1 MSGAT
6 SWANGR
12 LVPALVLVAWALLLV
27 AWIMGNAPFAAPDEA
42 DHYVRAIGISEGH
55 LIGTPDPSVRL
66 GVTPREIAFTAKE
79 ARIVSLPRG
88 LDPVPFTCE
97 LGPGER
103 SAACLNTA
111 DRDPPPVMRVSS
123 VGDYQPLPYLLP
135 AAAVRAGS
143 SPPTALR
150 LGRAAEA
157 LTAFALLAIAVFAL
171 YDAASPLLSLL
182 GLLLAV
188 TPMALFCAAI
198 LNDSATEIAGGLA
211 FFSCLLRL
219 GRPPPVRARWWG
231 LTAVSGAIL
240 ALSRSAS
247 PAWLVLALLVAVAWS
262 GPRTFARRWSDGWA
276 PRATAGVLVLA
287 MALNLVWEG
296 FYGTHLSPDT
306 TQLHAGLVAGAHEW
320 WRALPELIGKF
331 GYLEVKLPL
340 IIPIIWFGLVSA
352 LLAAA
357 GVVADRRERVLLAV
371 IVAVG
376 LAGPIVFYALLVRPT
391 GGGLQGRHVL
401 PILVAVPLLAGEALY
416 RHRHR
421 ARALWLRALALT
433 IPTAVGIMQA
443 AAWYVNAKRY
453 AVGSSGPE
461 WFLGR
466 AAWVPPAGWW
476 TWLVAAAAAA
486 ISLAALA
493 LAAKGSSPKPAD

>member
-1 MSGAT
+1 
-6 SWANGR
+6 
-12 LVPALVLVAWALLLV
+12 VPVLVLLAWALLLA
-27 AWIMGNAPFAAPDEA
+27 AWVMGNAPFAAPDEA

-55 LIGTPDPSVRL
+55 LIGTPDPSARL

-111 DRDPPPVMRVSS
+111 DPDPPPVMRVSS

-135 AAAVRAGS
+135 AIAVRAGS

-198 LNDSATEIAGGLA
+198 LSDSATEIAGGLA

-219 GRPPPVRARWWG
+219 GRPPPVRARWWAF
-231 LTAVSGAIL
+231 TAASGAIF

-247 PAWLVLALLVAVAWS
+247 PAWLVLALLIAVAWS

-276 PRATAGVLVLA
+276 PRVTAGVLVLA
-287 MALNLVWEG
+287 VALNLVWEG
-296 FYGTHLSPDT
+296 FYGTHLSPET
-306 TQLHAGLVAGAHEW
+306 SQLHAGLVAGAHEW

-340 IIPIIWFGLVSA
+340 IIPIAWFGLVVA

-357 GVVADRRERVLLAV
+357 GVVADPRERVLLTV

-376 LAGPIVFYALLVRPT
+376 LAGPVVFYALLIRPT

-401 PILVAVPLLAGEALY
+401 PILVALPLLAGETLN

-421 ARALWLRALALT
+421 AKAVWLRPLALA
-433 IPTAVGIMQA
+433 IPTWVAVMQVV
-443 AAWYVNAKRY
+443 AWYVNAKRY
-453 AVGSSGPE
+453 AVGGSGPE
-461 WFLGR
+461 WFLSR
-466 AAWVPPAGWW
+466 AAWAPPAGWW
-476 TWLVAAAAAA
+476 AWLAAAVLAGTC
-486 ISLAALA
+486 LAALG
-493 LAAKGSSPKPAD
+493 LAARGSSPRPSG

>member
-1 MSGAT
+1 
-6 SWANGR
+6 
-12 LVPALVLVAWALLLV
+12 VLVLFAWALLLV
-27 AWIMGNAPFAAPDEA
+27 AWVMGNAPFAAPDEA

-55 LIGTPDPSVRL
+55 LIGTPDPSAHL

-79 ARIVSLPRG
+79 ARIVSLPRS

-97 LGPGER
+97 IGPGER
-103 SAACLNTA
+103 SAACLNSA

-135 AAAVRAGS
+135 ALAVRAGS
-143 SPPTALR
+143 SPPSALR

-157 LTAFALLAIAVFAL
+157 LTAFVLLVVAVFAL
-171 YDAASPLLSLL
+171 YDAASPLVSLL

-198 LNDSATEIAGGLA
+198 LSDSATEIAGALA

-219 GRPPPVRARWWG
+219 GRPPPMRARWWV
-231 LTAVSGAIL
+231 LTATSGAIF

-247 PAWLVLALLVAVAWS
+247 PTWLVLALLIAVAWS
-262 GPRTFARRWSDGWA
+262 GPKQFARRWTDGWA
-276 PRATAGVLVLA
+276 PRVTAGVLVLA
-287 MALNLVWEG
+287 VALNLVWEG
-296 FYGTHLSPDT
+296 FYGTHLSPDAS
-306 TQLHAGLVAGAHEW
+306 QLHAGLVAGVHEW
-320 WRALPELIGKF
+320 WRALPELVGKF

-340 IIPIIWFGLVSA
+340 IIPIAWFGLVLA

-357 GVVADRRERVLLAV
+357 GAVADRRERVLLT
-371 IVAVG
+371 IVVAFG
-376 LAGPIVFYALLVRPT
+376 LAGPVVFYALIIRPT

-416 RHRHR
+416 RHQPR
-421 ARALWLRALALT
+421 ARAVWLRALALA
-433 IPTAVGIMQA
+433 IPPAVALMQMG
-443 AAWYVNAKRY
+443 AWYVNAKRY
-453 AVGSSGPE
+453 AVGGSGPE

-466 AAWVPPAGWW
+466 AAWAPPAGWW
-476 TWLVAAAAAA
+476 TWLVAMALGA
-486 ISLAALA
+486 ISLAALS
-493 LAAKGSSPKPAD
+493 LAAPGQEAYGAMGSSS